1 MDFQVALARSVSKKF
16 HSLSKRR
23 CGSGTHL
30 GRAVLAGDPF
40 FSNCRIG
47 SGFQLVVHISYMH
60 LFWTDSVWN
69 FPVVVWVWVVA
80 TIFVVV
86 QTGQVAF
93 PIYFPES
100 SHVVSQLE
108 APEAPEGGTMA

>member
-69 FPVVVWVWVVA
+69 FPVVV
-80 TIFVVV
+80 
-86 QTGQVAF
+86 
-93 PIYFPES
+93 
-100 SHVVSQLE
+100 
-108 APEAPEGGTMA
+108 

>member
-1 MDFQVALARSVSKKF
+1 MYHQIALVRSVSKKF

-47 SGFQLVVHISYMH
+47 SGFQLVVHISYIH

-69 FPVVVWVWVVA
+69 FPVVV
-80 TIFVVV
+80 
-86 QTGQVAF
+86 
-93 PIYFPES
+93 
-100 SHVVSQLE
+100 
-108 APEAPEGGTMA
+108 